1 MNINWQNISQ
11 QEFISD
17 YWQKKPV
24 VLKNA
29 LPNFAEP
36 ITPDEVAGL
45 AMESFIDS
53 RLVTNKNG
61 DWKVT
66 HGPIEQF
73 DELGDSHW
81 SLLVQ
86 GVDRWIPT
94 VFDLRSAVDF
104 IPKWRIDDVMVSYST
119 PHAGVGSH
127 LDQYDVFIVQG
138 QGKRRWKAGAVDS
151 LLQQTEK
158 AKDLLQVDDFTAIVD
173 EVLEP
178 GDIIYIPPFSPHNGE
193 TIETAINYSIGFRA
207 PSQQELI
214 SGFADFVIDSEIGL
228 TRFQDDELVVN
239 NQSDS
244 LINDAQLKKMQL
256 MLTDLINNDGH
267 FEKFLNQGLT
277 APSRELDIP
286 EEVEQ
291 HTTDYLVNLF
301 FNSNLNINKVNGV
314 ETSIYND
321 GTAISFFCCGEEFVC
336 ESHQIDFIRFL
347 HHQNNV
353 TSEQLKSSL
362 KWLENIQLVTTLINQ
377 GYWYID
383 E

>member
-1 MNINWQNISQ
+1 MNINWQTISQ
-11 QEFISD
+11 QDFID
-17 YWQKKPV
+17 EYWQKKPI

-29 LPNFAEP
+29 FPNFDDP
-36 ITPDEVAGL
+36 IAPDEVAGL

-53 RLVTNKNG
+53 RLVTNKNNN
-61 DWKVT
+61 WQVT
-66 HGPIEQF
+66 HGPIESF
-73 DELGDSHW
+73 DELGESNW

-86 GVDRWIPT
+86 GVDRWFES
-94 VFDLRSAVDF
+94 VFDLREAVNF

-138 QGKRRWKAGAVDS
+138 QGKRRWKAGAVNTQ
-151 LLQQTEK
+151 LQQTEK
-158 AKDLLQVDDFTAIVD
+158 TKDLLQVDEFDPIVD
-173 EVLEP
+173 QVLEA

-228 TRFQDDELVVN
+228 TRFKDTDLSIDKN
-239 NQSDS
+239 SDS
-244 LINDAQLKKMQL
+244 LINKTQLKQMQL
-256 MLTDLINNDGH
+256 LLTDLINNDGH

-291 HTTDYLVNLF
+291 HTSDYLVNLF
-301 FNSNLNINKVNGV
+301 FNSNLSINKVNGV
-314 ETSIYND
+314 ETSIFHGND
-321 GTAISFFCCGEEFVC
+321 KISFFCCSEEFVC
-336 ESHQIDFIRFL
+336 EAHQIDFLRLL
-347 HHQNNV
+347 HLQKTV
-353 TSEQLKSSL
+353 TSEQLKTEL
-362 KWLENIQLVTTLINQ
+362 KRLENIELLTTLVNQ
-377 GYWYID
+377 GYWYI
-383 E
+383 EE